1 MYKILFIDDDETIEF
16 IVSRMKIWE
25 NSNFKITRYAKN
37 GMEALSILE
46 KESFD
51 LIITDIRMP
60 IIDGLE
66 LLEDMRKRG
75 DKTLLVLASTY
86 SEFEYAKRGLQNG
99 AIDYI
104 IKPITEEN
112 LKELF
117 IRVEKLL
124 KEKESKVEKSKET
137 TLKASN
143 DRIDKWYN
151 LFVNLEY
158 DSKTLQKTYLKEVSG
173 IFQNESEKIIIFSEL
188 LFEGVWEKIT
198 NIFPWIVQLTDIEFL
213 FSEENFEKEIED
225 KIEAIQEII
234 KKYKLNKYDS
244 LINKICEIIIK
255 NIGKDKLLDII
266 AEELELS
273 KDYIG
278 KLFKNKIGITL
289 NEYST
294 ILKMEYGK
302 KLLKTTNKK
311 VYEISEELGYSTVD
325 YFSKLFKNYTSLT
338 PVQYRKKSLV

>member
-1 MYKILFIDDDETIEF
+1 
-16 IVSRMKIWE
+16 MKVWE
-25 NSNFKITRYAKN
+25 NSNFKITRYAQN
-37 GMEALSILE
+37 GKEALLVLE

-60 IIDGLE
+60 IVDGLE
-66 LLEDMRKRG
+66 LLENIRKRG
-75 DKTLLVLASTY
+75 DKTFLVLASTY

-124 KEKESKVEKSKET
+124 KEKEDKPKET
-137 TLKASN
+137 NLKVSK

-151 LFVNLEY
+151 LFINLEETPKILK
-158 DSKTLQKTYLKEVSG
+158 DKYLKELNDIVK
-173 IFQNESEKIIIFSEL
+173 EEKVIFSEL
-188 LFEGVWEKIT
+188 LFEGIWEKIVKV
-198 NIFPWIVQLTDIEFL
+198 FPWVVKLENIEFL
-213 FSEENFEKEIED
+213 FKEESFEKEVEE
-225 KIEAIQEII
+225 KIYNIQEII
-234 KKYKLNKYDS
+234 KKYKLNNYDS
-244 LINKICEIIIK
+244 LINNVSEVILK

-266 AEELELS
+266 SEELQLS

-302 KLLKTTNKK
+302 KLLNGSNKK

-325 YFSKLFKNYTSLT
+325 YFSKLFKNYTGFT
-338 PVQYRKKSLV
+338 PVQYRKKALV

>member
-25 NSNFKITRYAKN
+25 SSNFKITRYAKN

-124 KEKESKVEKSKET
+124 KEKESNLEESKET
-137 TLKASN
+137 TLKVSK

-151 LFVNLEY
+151 LFINIEETPENLQA
-158 DSKTLQKTYLKEVSG
+158 KYLKELNN
-173 IFQNESEKIIIFSEL
+173 ILREEKVIFSEL
-188 LFEGVWEKIT
+188 LFEGVWERIIKV
-198 NIFPWIVQLTDIEFL
+198 FPWIVKLENIEFL
-213 FSEENFEKEIED
+213 FNEESFEEEVQE
-225 KIEAIQEII
+225 KISSIQEII

>member
-66 LLEDMRKRG
+66 LLEDIRKRG

-124 KEKESKVEKSKET
+124 KEKESNLEDSKET
-137 TLKASN
+137 TLKVSK

-151 LFVNLEY
+151 LFINLEE
-158 DSKTLQKTYLKEVSG
+158 TPENLQAKYLKELNN
-173 IFQNESEKIIIFSEL
+173 ILREEKVIFSEL
-188 LFEGVWEKIT
+188 LFEGVWERIIKV
-198 NIFPWIVQLTDIEFL
+198 FPWIVKLENIEFL
-213 FSEENFEKEIED
+213 FNEESFEEEVQE
-225 KIEAIQEII
+225 KISSIQEII

>member
-1 MYKILFIDDDETIEF
+1 MWTKL
-16 IVSRMKIWE
+16 
-25 NSNFKITRYAKN
+25 
-37 GMEALSILE
+37 
-46 KESFD
+46 
-51 LIITDIRMP
+51 
-60 IIDGLE
+60 
-66 LLEDMRKRG
+66 LLENIRKRG
-75 DKTLLVLASTY
+75 DKTFLVLASTY

-124 KEKESKVEKSKET
+124 KEKEDKPKET
-137 TLKASN
+137 NLKVSK

-151 LFVNLEY
+151 LFINLEETPKNLK
-158 DSKTLQKTYLKEVSG
+158 DKYLKELNDIVK
-173 IFQNESEKIIIFSEL
+173 EEKVVFSEL
-188 LFEGVWEKIT
+188 LFEGVWEKIVKV
-198 NIFPWIVQLTDIEFL
+198 FPWLVKLENIEFL
-213 FSEENFEKEIED
+213 FKEESFEKEVEE
-225 KIEAIQEII
+225 KISNIKEIV
-234 KKYKLNKYDS
+234 KKYKLNNYDS
-244 LINKICEIIIK
+244 LINNVSEVILK

-266 AEELELS
+266 SEELQLS

-302 KLLKTTNKK
+302 KLLSGSNKK
-311 VYEISEELGYSTVD
+311 VYEISEELGYSTID
-325 YFSKLFKNYTSLT
+325 YFSKLFKNYTGFT
-338 PVQYRKKSLV
+338 PVQYRKKALV

>member
-1 MYKILFIDDDETIEF
+1 MYKVLFVDDDETIGF
-16 IVSRMKIWE
+16 IVSKMKVWE
-25 NSNFKITRYAKN
+25 NSNFKITRYAQN
-37 GMEALSILE
+37 GKEALLVLE

-66 LLEDMRKRG
+66 LLENIRKRG
-75 DKTLLVLASTY
+75 DKTFLVLASTY

-124 KEKESKVEKSKET
+124 KEKEDKPKET
-137 TLKASN
+137 NLKVSK

-151 LFVNLEY
+151 LFINLEETPKNLK
-158 DSKTLQKTYLKEVSG
+158 DKYLKELNDIVK
-173 IFQNESEKIIIFSEL
+173 EEKVIFSEL
-188 LFEGVWEKIT
+188 LFEGIWEKIVKV
-198 NIFPWIVQLTDIEFL
+198 FPWLVKLENIEFL
-213 FSEENFEKEIED
+213 FKEESFEKEVEE
-225 KIEAIQEII
+225 KIYNIQEIV
-234 KKYKLNKYDS
+234 KKYKLNNYDS
-244 LINKICEIIIK
+244 LINNVSEVILK

-266 AEELELS
+266 SEELQLS

-278 KLFKNKIGITL
+278 KLFKNKVGITL

-302 KLLKTTNKK
+302 KLLNGSNKK
-311 VYEISEELGYSTVD
+311 VYEISKELGYSTVD
-325 YFSKLFKNYTSLT
+325 YFSKLFKNYTGFT
-338 PVQYRKKSLV
+338 PVQYRKKALV

>member
-1 MYKILFIDDDETIEF
+1 MYKVLFVDDDETIGF
-16 IVSRMKIWE
+16 IVSKMKVWE
-25 NSNFKITRYAKN
+25 NSNFKITRYAQN
-37 GMEALSILE
+37 GKEALLVLE
-46 KESFD
+46 KENFD

-60 IIDGLE
+60 IVDGLE
-66 LLEDMRKRG
+66 LLENIRKRG
-75 DKTLLVLASTY
+75 DKTFLVLASTY

-124 KEKESKVEKSKET
+124 KEKEDKPKET
-137 TLKASN
+137 NLKVSK

-151 LFVNLEY
+151 LFINLEETPKNLK
-158 DSKTLQKTYLKEVSG
+158 DKYLKELNDIVK
-173 IFQNESEKIIIFSEL
+173 EEKVIFSEL
-188 LFEGVWEKIT
+188 LFEGIWEKIVKV
-198 NIFPWIVQLTDIEFL
+198 FPWLVKLENIEFL
-213 FSEENFEKEIED
+213 FKEESFEKEVEE
-225 KIEAIQEII
+225 KIYNIQEIV
-234 KKYKLNKYDS
+234 KKYKLNNYDS
-244 LINKICEIIIK
+244 LINNVSEVILK

-266 AEELELS
+266 SEELQLS

-302 KLLKTTNKK
+302 KLLNGSNKK

-325 YFSKLFKNYTSLT
+325 YFSKLFKNYTGFT
-338 PVQYRKKSLV
+338 PVQYRKKALV

>member
-1 MYKILFIDDDETIEF
+1 MYKVLFVDDDETIGF
-16 IVSRMKIWE
+16 IVSKMKVWE
-25 NSNFKITRYAKN
+25 NSNFKITRYAQN
-37 GMEALSILE
+37 GKEALLVLE

-60 IIDGLE
+60 IVDGLE
-66 LLEDMRKRG
+66 LLENIRKRG
-75 DKTLLVLASTY
+75 DKTFLVLASTY

-124 KEKESKVEKSKET
+124 KEKEDKPKET
-137 TLKASN
+137 NLKVSK

-151 LFVNLEY
+151 LFINLEETPKNLK
-158 DSKTLQKTYLKEVSG
+158 DKYLKELNDIVK
-173 IFQNESEKIIIFSEL
+173 EEKVIFSEL
-188 LFEGVWEKIT
+188 LFEGIWEKIVKV
-198 NIFPWIVQLTDIEFL
+198 FPWLVKLENIEFL
-213 FSEENFEKEIED
+213 FKEESFEKEVEE
-225 KIEAIQEII
+225 KIYNIQEIV
-234 KKYKLNKYDS
+234 KKYKLNNYDS
-244 LINKICEIIIK
+244 LINNVSEVILK

-266 AEELELS
+266 SEELQLS

-302 KLLKTTNKK
+302 KLLNGSNKK

-325 YFSKLFKNYTSLT
+325 YFSKLFKNYTGFT
-338 PVQYRKKSLV
+338 PVQYRKKALV

>member
-1 MYKILFIDDDETIEF
+1 MYKVLFVDDDETIGF
-16 IVSRMKIWE
+16 IVSKMKVWE
-25 NSNFKITRYAKN
+25 NSNFKITRYAQN
-37 GMEALSILE
+37 GKEALVVLE

-60 IIDGLE
+60 IVDGLE
-66 LLEDMRKRG
+66 LLENIRKRG
-75 DKTLLVLASTY
+75 DKTFLVLASTY

-124 KEKESKVEKSKET
+124 KEKEDKPKET
-137 TLKASN
+137 NLKVSK

-151 LFVNLEY
+151 LFINLEETPKNLK
-158 DSKTLQKTYLKEVSG
+158 DKYLKELNDIVK
-173 IFQNESEKIIIFSEL
+173 EEKVIFSEL
-188 LFEGVWEKIT
+188 LFEGIWEKIVKV
-198 NIFPWIVQLTDIEFL
+198 FPWLVKLENIEFL
-213 FSEENFEKEIED
+213 FKKESFEKEVEE
-225 KIEAIQEII
+225 KIYNIQEII
-234 KKYKLNKYDS
+234 KKYKLNNYDS
-244 LINKICEIIIK
+244 LINNVSEVILK

-266 AEELELS
+266 SEELQLS

-302 KLLKTTNKK
+302 KLLNGSNKK

-325 YFSKLFKNYTSLT
+325 YFSKLFKNYTGFT
-338 PVQYRKKSLV
+338 PVQYRKKALV

>member
-1 MYKILFIDDDETIEF
+1 MYKVLFVDDDETIGF
-16 IVSRMKIWE
+16 IVSKMKVWE
-25 NSNFKITRYAKN
+25 NSNFKITRYAQN
-37 GMEALSILE
+37 GKEALLVLE

-60 IIDGLE
+60 IVDGLE
-66 LLEDMRKRG
+66 LLENIRKRV
-75 DKTLLVLASTY
+75 DKTFLVLASTY

-124 KEKESKVEKSKET
+124 KEKEDKPKET
-137 TLKASN
+137 NLKVSK

-151 LFVNLEY
+151 LFINLEEHPKNLK
-158 DSKTLQKTYLKEVSG
+158 DKYLKELNDIVK
-173 IFQNESEKIIIFSEL
+173 EEKVVFSEL
-188 LFEGVWEKIT
+188 LFEGVWEKIVKV
-198 NIFPWIVQLTDIEFL
+198 FPWLVKLENIEFL
-213 FSEENFEKEIED
+213 FKEESFEKEVEE
-225 KIEAIQEII
+225 KISNIKEIV
-234 KKYKLNKYDS
+234 KKYKLNNYDS
-244 LINKICEIIIK
+244 LINNVSEVILK

-266 AEELELS
+266 SKELQLS

-302 KLLKTTNKK
+302 KLLSGSNKK
-311 VYEISEELGYSTVD
+311 VYEISEELGYSTID
-325 YFSKLFKNYTSLT
+325 YFSKLFKNYTGFT
-338 PVQYRKKSLV
+338 PVQYRKKALV

>member
-1 MYKILFIDDDETIEF
+1 MYKVLFVDDDETIGF
-16 IVSRMKIWE
+16 IVSKMKVWE
-25 NSNFKITRYAKN
+25 NSNFKITRYAQN
-37 GMEALSILE
+37 GKEALLVLE

-66 LLEDMRKRG
+66 LLENIRKRG
-75 DKTLLVLASTY
+75 DKTFLVLASTY

-124 KEKESKVEKSKET
+124 KEKEDKPKET
-137 TLKASN
+137 NLKVSK

-151 LFVNLEY
+151 LFINLEETPKNLK
-158 DSKTLQKTYLKEVSG
+158 DKYLKELNDIVK
-173 IFQNESEKIIIFSEL
+173 EEKVIFSEL
-188 LFEGVWEKIT
+188 LFEGIWEKIVKV
-198 NIFPWIVQLTDIEFL
+198 FPWLVKLENIEFL
-213 FSEENFEKEIED
+213 FKEESFEKEVEE
-225 KIEAIQEII
+225 KIYNIQEIV
-234 KKYKLNKYDS
+234 KKYKLNNYDS
-244 LINKICEIIIK
+244 LINNVSEVILK

-266 AEELELS
+266 SEELQLS

-278 KLFKNKIGITL
+278 KLFKNKVGITL

-302 KLLKTTNKK
+302 KLLNGSNKK

-325 YFSKLFKNYTSLT
+325 YFSKLFKNYTGFT
-338 PVQYRKKSLV
+338 PVQYRKKALV

>member
-1 MYKILFIDDDETIEF
+1 MYKVLFVDDDDTIGF
-16 IVSRMKIWE
+16 IVSKMKVWE
-25 NSNFKITRYAKN
+25 NSNFKITRYVQN
-37 GMEALSILE
+37 GKEALLVLE

-60 IIDGLE
+60 IVDGLE
-66 LLEDMRKRG
+66 LLENIRKRG
-75 DKTLLVLASTY
+75 DKTFLVLASTY
-86 SEFEYAKRGLQNG
+86 NEFEYAKRGLQNG

-104 IKPITEEN
+104 VKPITEES

-124 KEKESKVEKSKET
+124 KEKEDKPKET
-137 TLKASN
+137 NLKVSK

-151 LFVNLEY
+151 LFINLEETPKNLK
-158 DSKTLQKTYLKEVSG
+158 DKYLKELNDIVK
-173 IFQNESEKIIIFSEL
+173 EEKVVFSEL
-188 LFEGVWEKIT
+188 LFEGVWEKIVKV
-198 NIFPWIVQLTDIEFL
+198 FPWVVKLENIEFL
-213 FSEENFEKEIED
+213 FKEESFEEEVEE
-225 KIEAIQEII
+225 KISNIQEIV
-234 KKYKLNKYDS
+234 KKYKLNNYDS
-244 LINKICEIIIK
+244 LINNVSEVILK

-266 AEELELS
+266 SEELQLS

-302 KLLKTTNKK
+302 KLLSGSNKK

-325 YFSKLFKNYTSLT
+325 YFSKLFKNYTGFT
-338 PVQYRKKSLV
+338 PVQYRKKALV

>member
-1 MYKILFIDDDETIEF
+1 MYKVLFVDDDDTIGF
-16 IVSRMKIWE
+16 IVSKMKVWE
-25 NSNFKITRYAKN
+25 NSNFKITRYAQN
-37 GMEALSILE
+37 GKEALLVLE

-60 IIDGLE
+60 IVDGLE
-66 LLEDMRKRG
+66 LLENIRKRG
-75 DKTLLVLASTY
+75 DKTFLVLASTY

-124 KEKESKVEKSKET
+124 KEKEDKHKET
-137 TLKASN
+137 NLKVSK

-151 LFVNLEY
+151 LFINLEETPKNLK
-158 DSKTLQKTYLKEVSG
+158 DKYLKELNDIVK
-173 IFQNESEKIIIFSEL
+173 EEKVVFSEL
-188 LFEGVWEKIT
+188 LFEGVWEKIVKV
-198 NIFPWIVQLTDIEFL
+198 FPWLVKLENIEFL
-213 FSEENFEKEIED
+213 FKEESFEKEVEE
-225 KIEAIQEII
+225 KISNIKEIV
-234 KKYKLNKYDS
+234 KKYKLNNYDS
-244 LINKICEIIIK
+244 LINNVSEVILK

-266 AEELELS
+266 SEELQLS

-302 KLLKTTNKK
+302 KLLSGSNKK
-311 VYEISEELGYSTVD
+311 VYEISEELGYSTID
-325 YFSKLFKNYTSLT
+325 YFSKLFKNYTGFT
-338 PVQYRKKSLV
+338 PVQYRKKALV

>member
-25 NSNFKITRYAKN
+25 SSNFKITRYAKN

-124 KEKESKVEKSKET
+124 KEKENKNEESKET
-137 TLKASN
+137 TLKVSK

-151 LFVNLEY
+151 LFINIEETPENLQA
-158 DSKTLQKTYLKEVSG
+158 KYLKELNN
-173 IFQNESEKIIIFSEL
+173 ILREEKVIFSEL
-188 LFEGVWEKIT
+188 LFEGVWERIIKV
-198 NIFPWIVQLTDIEFL
+198 FPWIVKLENIEFL
-213 FSEENFEKEIED
+213 FNEESFEEEVQE
-225 KIEAIQEII
+225 KISSIQEII

-302 KLLKTTNKK
+302 KLLKTSNKK

-325 YFSKLFKNYTSLT
+325 YFSKLFKNYTNLT

>member
-1 MYKILFIDDDETIEF
+1 MYKVLFVDDDETIGF
-16 IVSRMKIWE
+16 IVSKMKVWE
-25 NSNFKITRYAKN
+25 NSNFKITRYAQN
-37 GMEALSILE
+37 GKEALLVLE

-66 LLEDMRKRG
+66 LLENIRKRG
-75 DKTLLVLASTY
+75 DKTFLVLASTY

-124 KEKESKVEKSKET
+124 KEKEDKPKET
-137 TLKASN
+137 NLKVSK

-151 LFVNLEY
+151 LFINFEETPKNLK
-158 DSKTLQKTYLKEVSG
+158 DKYLKELNDIVK
-173 IFQNESEKIIIFSEL
+173 EEKVIFSEL
-188 LFEGVWEKIT
+188 LFEGIWEKIVKV
-198 NIFPWIVQLTDIEFL
+198 FPWLVKLENIEFL
-213 FSEENFEKEIED
+213 FKEESFEKEVEE
-225 KIEAIQEII
+225 KIYNIQEIV
-234 KKYKLNKYDS
+234 KKYKLNNYDS
-244 LINKICEIIIK
+244 LINNVSEVILK

-266 AEELELS
+266 SEELQLS

-302 KLLKTTNKK
+302 KLLNGSNKK

-325 YFSKLFKNYTSLT
+325 YFSKLFKNYTGFT
-338 PVQYRKKSLV
+338 PVQYRKKALV

>member
-1 MYKILFIDDDETIEF
+1 MYKVLFVDDDETIGF
-16 IVSRMKIWE
+16 IVSKMKVWE
-25 NSNFKITRYAKN
+25 DSNFKITRYAQSGK
-37 GMEALSILE
+37 EALSILE

-60 IIDGLE
+60 IVDGLE
-66 LLEDMRKRG
+66 LLENIRERG
-75 DKTLLVLASTY
+75 DKTFLVLASTY

-112 LKELF
+112 LKKLF
-117 IRVEKLL
+117 IKVEKLL
-124 KEKESKVEKSKET
+124 KEKEEKPKET
-137 TLKASN
+137 NLKLSK

-151 LFVNLEY
+151 LFINLEETPENLK
-158 DSKTLQKTYLKEVSG
+158 DKYLKELNN
-173 IFQNESEKIIIFSEL
+173 ILKEEKIIFSEL
-188 LFEGVWEKIT
+188 LFEGVWEKIVKV
-198 NIFPWIVQLTDIEFL
+198 FPWIVKLENIEFL
-213 FSEENFEKEIED
+213 FKEESFEEQVQE
-225 KIEAIQEII
+225 KISNIQEII
-234 KKYKLNKYDS
+234 KKYKLNNYDS
-244 LINKICEIIIK
+244 LINNVSEVILK

-266 AEELELS
+266 SEELQLS

-302 KLLKTTNKK
+302 KLLNSSNKK
-311 VYEISEELGYSTVD
+311 VYEISKELGYLTVD
-325 YFSKLFKNYTSLT
+325 YFSKLFKNYTGFT
-338 PVQYRKKSLV
+338 PVQYRKKTLV

>member
-1 MYKILFIDDDETIEF
+1 MYKVLFVDDDDTIGF
-16 IVSRMKIWE
+16 IVSKMKVWE
-25 NSNFKITRYAKN
+25 NSNFKITRYAQN
-37 GMEALSILE
+37 GKEALLVLE

-66 LLEDMRKRG
+66 LLENIRKRG
-75 DKTLLVLASTY
+75 DKTFLVLASTY

-124 KEKESKVEKSKET
+124 KEKEDKPKET
-137 TLKASN
+137 NLKVSK

-151 LFVNLEY
+151 LFINLEETPKNLK
-158 DSKTLQKTYLKEVSG
+158 DKYLKELNDIVK
-173 IFQNESEKIIIFSEL
+173 EEKVVFSEL
-188 LFEGVWEKIT
+188 LFEGVWEKIVKV
-198 NIFPWIVQLTDIEFL
+198 FPWLVKLENIEFL
-213 FSEENFEKEIED
+213 FKEESFEKEVEE
-225 KIEAIQEII
+225 KISNIKEIV
-234 KKYKLNKYDS
+234 KKYKLNNYDS
-244 LINKICEIIIK
+244 LINNVSEVILK

-266 AEELELS
+266 SKELQLS

-302 KLLKTTNKK
+302 KLLSGSNKK
-311 VYEISEELGYSTVD
+311 VYEISEELGYSTID
-325 YFSKLFKNYTSLT
+325 YFSKLFKNYTGFT
-338 PVQYRKKSLV
+338 PVQYRKKALV

>member
-1 MYKILFIDDDETIEF
+1 MYKVLFVDDDETIGF
-16 IVSRMKIWE
+16 IVSKMKVWE
-25 NSNFKITRYAKN
+25 NSNFKITRYAQN
-37 GMEALSILE
+37 GKEALLVLE

-66 LLEDMRKRG
+66 LLENIRKRG
-75 DKTLLVLASTY
+75 DKTFLVLASTY

-124 KEKESKVEKSKET
+124 KEKEDKPKET
-137 TLKASN
+137 NLKVSK

-151 LFVNLEY
+151 LFINLEETPKNLK
-158 DSKTLQKTYLKEVSG
+158 DKYLKELNDIVK
-173 IFQNESEKIIIFSEL
+173 EEKVIFSEL
-188 LFEGVWEKIT
+188 LFEGIWEKIVKV
-198 NIFPWIVQLTDIEFL
+198 FPWLVKLENIEFL
-213 FSEENFEKEIED
+213 FKEESFEKEVEE
-225 KIEAIQEII
+225 KIYNIQEIV
-234 KKYKLNKYDS
+234 KKYKLNNYDS
-244 LINKICEIIIK
+244 LINNVSEVILK

-266 AEELELS
+266 SEELQLS

-302 KLLKTTNKK
+302 KLLNGSNKK

-325 YFSKLFKNYTSLT
+325 YFSKLFKNYTGFT
-338 PVQYRKKSLV
+338 PVQYRKKALV

>member
-1 MYKILFIDDDETIEF
+1 MYKVLFVDDDDTIGF
-16 IVSRMKIWE
+16 IVSKMKVWE
-25 NSNFKITRYAKN
+25 NSNFKITRYAQN
-37 GMEALSILE
+37 GKEALAVLE

-60 IIDGLE
+60 IVDGLE
-66 LLEDMRKRG
+66 LLENIRKRG
-75 DKTLLVLASTY
+75 DKTFLVLASTY

-124 KEKESKVEKSKET
+124 KEKEDKPKET
-137 TLKASN
+137 NLKVSK

-151 LFVNLEY
+151 LFINLEETPKNLK
-158 DSKTLQKTYLKEVSG
+158 DKYLKELNDIVK
-173 IFQNESEKIIIFSEL
+173 EEKVVFSEL
-188 LFEGVWEKIT
+188 LFEGVWEKIVKV
-198 NIFPWIVQLTDIEFL
+198 FPWVVKLENIEFL
-213 FSEENFEKEIED
+213 FREESFEEEVEE
-225 KIEAIQEII
+225 KISNIQEIV
-234 KKYKLNKYDS
+234 KKYKLNNYDS
-244 LINKICEIIIK
+244 LINNVSEVILK

-266 AEELELS
+266 SEELQLS

-302 KLLKTTNKK
+302 KLLSGSNKK

-325 YFSKLFKNYTSLT
+325 YFSKLFKNYTGFT
-338 PVQYRKKSLV
+338 PVQYRKKALV

>member
-1 MYKILFIDDDETIEF
+1 MYKVLFVDDDDTIGF
-16 IVSRMKIWE
+16 IVSKMKVWE
-25 NSNFKITRYAKN
+25 NSNFKITRYAQN
-37 GMEALSILE
+37 GKEALLVLE

-60 IIDGLE
+60 IVDGLE
-66 LLEDMRKRG
+66 LLENIRKRG
-75 DKTLLVLASTY
+75 DKTFLVLASTY

-124 KEKESKVEKSKET
+124 KEKQDKPKET
-137 TLKASN
+137 NLKVSK

-151 LFVNLEY
+151 LFINLEETPKNLK
-158 DSKTLQKTYLKEVSG
+158 DKYLKELNDIVK
-173 IFQNESEKIIIFSEL
+173 EEKVVFSEL
-188 LFEGVWEKIT
+188 LFEGVWEKIVKV
-198 NIFPWIVQLTDIEFL
+198 FPWLVKLENIEFL
-213 FSEENFEKEIED
+213 FKEESFEKEVEE
-225 KIEAIQEII
+225 KISNIKEIV
-234 KKYKLNKYDS
+234 KKYKLNNYDS
-244 LINKICEIIIK
+244 LINNVSEVILK

-266 AEELELS
+266 SKELQLS

-302 KLLKTTNKK
+302 KLLSGSNKK
-311 VYEISEELGYSTVD
+311 VYEISEELGYSTID
-325 YFSKLFKNYTSLT
+325 YFSKLFKNYTGFT
-338 PVQYRKKSLV
+338 PVQYRKKALV

>member
-1 MYKILFIDDDETIEF
+1 MYKVLFVDDDETIGF
-16 IVSRMKIWE
+16 IVSKMKVWE
-25 NSNFKITRYAKN
+25 NSNFKITRYAQN
-37 GMEALSILE
+37 GKEALLVLE

-60 IIDGLE
+60 IVDGLE
-66 LLEDMRKRG
+66 LLENIRKRG
-75 DKTLLVLASTY
+75 DKTFLVLASTY

-124 KEKESKVEKSKET
+124 KEKEDKPKET
-137 TLKASN
+137 NLKVSK

-151 LFVNLEY
+151 LFINLEETPKNLK
-158 DSKTLQKTYLKEVSG
+158 DKYLKELNDIVK
-173 IFQNESEKIIIFSEL
+173 EEKVVFSEL
-188 LFEGVWEKIT
+188 LFEGVWEKIVKV
-198 NIFPWIVQLTDIEFL
+198 FPWLVKLENIEFL
-213 FSEENFEKEIED
+213 FKEESFEKEVEE
-225 KIEAIQEII
+225 KISNIKEIV
-234 KKYKLNKYDS
+234 KKYKLNNYDS
-244 LINKICEIIIK
+244 LINNVSEVILK

-266 AEELELS
+266 SKELQLS

-302 KLLKTTNKK
+302 KLLSGSNKK
-311 VYEISEELGYSTVD
+311 VYEISEELGYSTID
-325 YFSKLFKNYTSLT
+325 YFSKLFKNYTGFT
-338 PVQYRKKSLV
+338 PVQYRKKALV

>member
-1 MYKILFIDDDETIEF
+1 MYKVLFVDDDDTIGF
-16 IVSRMKIWE
+16 IVSKMKVWE
-25 NSNFKITRYAKN
+25 NSNFKITRYAQN
-37 GMEALSILE
+37 GKEALAVLE

-60 IIDGLE
+60 IVDGLE
-66 LLEDMRKRG
+66 LLENIRKRG
-75 DKTLLVLASTY
+75 DKTFLVLASTY

-104 IKPITEEN
+104 IKPITEES

-124 KEKESKVEKSKET
+124 KEKEDKPKET
-137 TLKASN
+137 NLKVSK

-151 LFVNLEY
+151 LFINLEETPKNLK
-158 DSKTLQKTYLKEVSG
+158 DKYLKELNDIVK
-173 IFQNESEKIIIFSEL
+173 EEKVVFSEL
-188 LFEGVWEKIT
+188 LFEGVWEKIVKV
-198 NIFPWIVQLTDIEFL
+198 FPWVVKLENIEFL
-213 FSEENFEKEIED
+213 FREENFEEEVEE
-225 KIEAIQEII
+225 KISNIQEIV
-234 KKYKLNKYDS
+234 KKYKLNNYDS
-244 LINKICEIIIK
+244 LINNVSEVILK

-266 AEELELS
+266 SEELQLS

-302 KLLKTTNKK
+302 KLLSGSNKK

-325 YFSKLFKNYTSLT
+325 YFSKLFKNYTGFT
-338 PVQYRKKSLV
+338 PVQYRKKALV

>member
-1 MYKILFIDDDETIEF
+1 MYKVLFVDDDDTIGF
-16 IVSRMKIWE
+16 IVSKMKVWE
-25 NSNFKITRYAKN
+25 NSNFKITRYAQN
-37 GMEALSILE
+37 GKEALLVLE

-60 IIDGLE
+60 IVDGLE
-66 LLEDMRKRG
+66 LLENIRKRG
-75 DKTLLVLASTY
+75 DKTFLVLASTY

-124 KEKESKVEKSKET
+124 KEKEDKPKET
-137 TLKASN
+137 NLKVSK

-151 LFVNLEY
+151 LFINLEETPKILK
-158 DSKTLQKTYLKEVSG
+158 DKYLKELNDIVK
-173 IFQNESEKIIIFSEL
+173 EEKVIFSEL
-188 LFEGVWEKIT
+188 LFEGIWEKIVKV
-198 NIFPWIVQLTDIEFL
+198 FPWLVKLENIEFL
-213 FSEENFEKEIED
+213 FKEESFEKEVEE
-225 KIEAIQEII
+225 KIYNIQEIV
-234 KKYKLNKYDS
+234 KKYKLNNYDS
-244 LINKICEIIIK
+244 LINNVSEVILK

-266 AEELELS
+266 SKELQLS

-302 KLLKTTNKK
+302 KLLSGSNKK
-311 VYEISEELGYSTVD
+311 VYEISEELGYSTID
-325 YFSKLFKNYTSLT
+325 YFSKLFKNYTGFT
-338 PVQYRKKSLV
+338 PVQYRKKALV

>member
-1 MYKILFIDDDETIEF
+1 MYKVLFVDDDETIGF
-16 IVSRMKIWE
+16 IVSKMKVWE
-25 NSNFKITRYAKN
+25 NSNFKITRYAQSGK
-37 GMEALSILE
+37 EALSILE

-60 IIDGLE
+60 IVDGLE
-66 LLEDMRKRG
+66 LLENIRERG
-75 DKTLLVLASTY
+75 DKTFLVLASTY

-112 LKELF
+112 LKKLF
-117 IRVEKLL
+117 IKVEKLL
-124 KEKESKVEKSKET
+124 KEKEEKPKET
-137 TLKASN
+137 NLKLSK

-151 LFVNLEY
+151 LFINLEETPENLK
-158 DSKTLQKTYLKEVSG
+158 DKYLKELNN
-173 IFQNESEKIIIFSEL
+173 ILKEEKVIFSEL
-188 LFEGVWEKIT
+188 LFEGVWERIIKV
-198 NIFPWIVQLTDIEFL
+198 FPWIVKLENIEFL
-213 FSEENFEKEIED
+213 FNEESFEEEVQE
-225 KIEAIQEII
+225 KISSIQEII

-302 KLLKTTNKK
+302 KLLKTSNKK

-325 YFSKLFKNYTSLT
+325 YFSKLFKNYTGLT

>member
-1 MYKILFIDDDETIEF
+1 MYKVLFVDDDETIGF
-16 IVSRMKIWE
+16 IVSKMKVWE
-25 NSNFKITRYAKN
+25 NSNFKITRYAQN
-37 GMEALSILE
+37 GKEALLVLE

-60 IIDGLE
+60 IVDGLE
-66 LLEDMRKRG
+66 LLENIRKRG
-75 DKTLLVLASTY
+75 DKTFLVLASTY

-124 KEKESKVEKSKET
+124 KEKEDKPKET
-137 TLKASN
+137 NLKVSK

-151 LFVNLEY
+151 LFINLEETPKILK
-158 DSKTLQKTYLKEVSG
+158 DKYLKELNDIVK
-173 IFQNESEKIIIFSEL
+173 EEKVIFSEL
-188 LFEGVWEKIT
+188 LFEGIWEKIVKV
-198 NIFPWIVQLTDIEFL
+198 FPWLVKLENIEFL
-213 FSEENFEKEIED
+213 FKEESFEKEVEE
-225 KIEAIQEII
+225 KIYNIQEIV
-234 KKYKLNKYDS
+234 KKYKLNNYDS
-244 LINKICEIIIK
+244 LINNVSEVILK

-266 AEELELS
+266 SEELQLS

-302 KLLKTTNKK
+302 KLLNGSNKK
-311 VYEISEELGYSTVD
+311 VYEISEELGYSTID
-325 YFSKLFKNYTSLT
+325 YFSKLFKNYTGFT
-338 PVQYRKKSLV
+338 PVQYRKKALV

>member
-1 MYKILFIDDDETIEF
+1 
-16 IVSRMKIWE
+16 
-25 NSNFKITRYAKN
+25 
-37 GMEALSILE
+37 
-46 KESFD
+46 
-51 LIITDIRMP
+51 MP
-60 IIDGLE
+60 IVDGLE
-66 LLEDMRKRG
+66 LLENIRKRG
-75 DKTLLVLASTY
+75 DKTFLVLASTY

-124 KEKESKVEKSKET
+124 KEKEDKPKET
-137 TLKASN
+137 NLKVSK

-151 LFVNLEY
+151 LFINLEETPKNLK
-158 DSKTLQKTYLKEVSG
+158 DKYLKELNDIVK
-173 IFQNESEKIIIFSEL
+173 EEKVIFSEL
-188 LFEGVWEKIT
+188 LFEGIWEKIVKV
-198 NIFPWIVQLTDIEFL
+198 FPWLVKLENIEFL
-213 FSEENFEKEIED
+213 FKEESFEKEVEE
-225 KIEAIQEII
+225 KIYNIQEIV
-234 KKYKLNKYDS
+234 KKYKLNNYDS
-244 LINKICEIIIK
+244 LINNVSEVILK

-266 AEELELS
+266 SEELQLS

-302 KLLKTTNKK
+302 KLLNGSNKK

-325 YFSKLFKNYTSLT
+325 YFSKLFKNYTGFT
-338 PVQYRKKSLV
+338 PVQYRKKALV

>member
-25 NSNFKITRYAKN
+25 SSNFKITRYAKN

-66 LLEDMRKRG
+66 LLEDIRKRG

-117 IRVEKLL
+117 IKVEKLL
-124 KEKESKVEKSKET
+124 KEKENKNEESKET
-137 TLKASN
+137 TLKVSK
-143 DRIDKWYN
+143 DRIDKCYN
-151 LFVNLEY
+151 LFINLEETPENLK
-158 DSKTLQKTYLKEVSG
+158 DKYLKELNN
-173 IFQNESEKIIIFSEL
+173 ILKEEKVIFSEL
-188 LFEGVWEKIT
+188 LFEGVWERIIKV
-198 NIFPWIVQLTDIEFL
+198 FPWIVKLENIEFL
-213 FSEENFEKEIED
+213 FNEESFEEEVQE
-225 KIEAIQEII
+225 KISSIQEII

-302 KLLKTTNKK
+302 KLLKTSNKK

-325 YFSKLFKNYTSLT
+325 YFSKLFKNYTGLT

>member
-25 NSNFKITRYAKN
+25 SSNFKITRYAKN

-112 LKELF
+112 LKKLF
-117 IRVEKLL
+117 IKVEKLL
-124 KEKESKVEKSKET
+124 KEKEEKPKET
-137 TLKASN
+137 NLKLSK

-151 LFVNLEY
+151 LFINLEETPENLK
-158 DSKTLQKTYLKEVSG
+158 DKYLKELNN
-173 IFQNESEKIIIFSEL
+173 ILKEEKVIFSEL
-188 LFEGVWEKIT
+188 LFEGVWERIIKV
-198 NIFPWIVQLTDIEFL
+198 FPWIVKLENIEFL
-213 FSEENFEKEIED
+213 FNEESFEEEVQE
-225 KIEAIQEII
+225 KISSIQEII

-302 KLLKTTNKK
+302 KLLKTSNKK

-325 YFSKLFKNYTSLT
+325 YFSKLFKNYTGLT

>member
-25 NSNFKITRYAKN
+25 SSNFKITRYAKN

-124 KEKESKVEKSKET
+124 KEKENKNEESKET
-137 TLKASN
+137 TLKVAK

-151 LFVNLEY
+151 LFINIEETPENLQA
-158 DSKTLQKTYLKEVSG
+158 KYLKELNN
-173 IFQNESEKIIIFSEL
+173 ILREEKVIFSEL
-188 LFEGVWEKIT
+188 LFEGVWERIIKV
-198 NIFPWIVQLTDIEFL
+198 FPWIVKLENIEFL
-213 FSEENFEKEIED
+213 FNEESFEEEVQE
-225 KIEAIQEII
+225 KISSIQEII

-302 KLLKTTNKK
+302 KLLKTSNKK

-325 YFSKLFKNYTSLT
+325 YFSKLFKNYTNLT

>member
-1 MYKILFIDDDETIEF
+1 MYKVLFVDDDETIGF
-16 IVSRMKIWE
+16 IVSKMKVWE
-25 NSNFKITRYAKN
+25 NSNFKITRYAQN
-37 GMEALSILE
+37 GKEALLVLE

-60 IIDGLE
+60 IVDGLE
-66 LLEDMRKRG
+66 LLENIRKRG
-75 DKTLLVLASTY
+75 DKTFLVLASTY

-124 KEKESKVEKSKET
+124 KEKEDKPKET
-137 TLKASN
+137 NLKVSK

-151 LFVNLEY
+151 LFINLEETPKILK
-158 DSKTLQKTYLKEVSG
+158 DKYLKELNDIVK
-173 IFQNESEKIIIFSEL
+173 EEKVIFSEL
-188 LFEGVWEKIT
+188 LFEGIWEKIVKV
-198 NIFPWIVQLTDIEFL
+198 FPWVVKLENIEFL
-213 FSEENFEKEIED
+213 FKEESFEKEVEE
-225 KIEAIQEII
+225 KIYNIQEII
-234 KKYKLNKYDS
+234 KKYKLNNYDS
-244 LINKICEIIIK
+244 LINNVSEVILK

-266 AEELELS
+266 SEELQLS

-302 KLLKTTNKK
+302 KLLNGSNKK

-325 YFSKLFKNYTSLT
+325 YFSKLFKNYTGFT
-338 PVQYRKKSLV
+338 PVQYRKKALV

>member
-1 MYKILFIDDDETIEF
+1 MYKVLFVDDDDTIGF
-16 IVSRMKIWE
+16 IVSKMKVWE
-25 NSNFKITRYAKN
+25 NSNFKITRYAQN
-37 GMEALSILE
+37 GKEALLVLE

-60 IIDGLE
+60 IVDGLE
-66 LLEDMRKRG
+66 LLENIRKRG
-75 DKTLLVLASTY
+75 DKTFLVLASTY

-124 KEKESKVEKSKET
+124 KEKEDKPKET
-137 TLKASN
+137 NLKVSK

-151 LFVNLEY
+151 LFINLEETPKNLK
-158 DSKTLQKTYLKEVSG
+158 DKYLKELNDIVK
-173 IFQNESEKIIIFSEL
+173 EEKVVFSEL
-188 LFEGVWEKIT
+188 LFEGVWEKIVKV
-198 NIFPWIVQLTDIEFL
+198 FPWLVKLENIEFL
-213 FSEENFEKEIED
+213 FKEESFEKEVEE
-225 KIEAIQEII
+225 KISNIKEIV
-234 KKYKLNKYDS
+234 KKYKLNNYDS
-244 LINKICEIIIK
+244 LINNVSEVILK

-266 AEELELS
+266 SKELQLS

-302 KLLKTTNKK
+302 KLLSGSNKK
-311 VYEISEELGYSTVD
+311 VYEISEELGYSTID
-325 YFSKLFKNYTSLT
+325 YFSKLFKNYTGFT
-338 PVQYRKKSLV
+338 PVQYRKKALV

>member
-1 MYKILFIDDDETIEF
+1 MYKVLFVDDDDTIGF
-16 IVSRMKIWE
+16 IVSKMKVWE
-25 NSNFKITRYAKN
+25 NSNFKITRYAQN
-37 GMEALSILE
+37 GKEALLVLE

-60 IIDGLE
+60 IVDGLE
-66 LLEDMRKRG
+66 LLENIRKRG
-75 DKTLLVLASTY
+75 DKTFLVLASTY

-124 KEKESKVEKSKET
+124 KEKEDKPKET
-137 TLKASN
+137 NLKVSK

-151 LFVNLEY
+151 LFINLEETPKNLK
-158 DSKTLQKTYLKEVSG
+158 DKYLKELNDIVK
-173 IFQNESEKIIIFSEL
+173 EEKVVFSEL
-188 LFEGVWEKIT
+188 LFEGVWEKIVKV
-198 NIFPWIVQLTDIEFL
+198 FPWLVKLENIEFL
-213 FSEENFEKEIED
+213 FKEESFEKEVEE
-225 KIEAIQEII
+225 KISNIKEIV
-234 KKYKLNKYDS
+234 KKYKLNNYDS
-244 LINKICEIIIK
+244 LINNVSEVILK

-266 AEELELS
+266 SKELQLS

-302 KLLKTTNKK
+302 KLLNGSNKK

-325 YFSKLFKNYTSLT
+325 YFSKLFKNYTGFT
-338 PVQYRKKSLV
+338 PVQYRKKALV

>member
-1 MYKILFIDDDETIEF
+1 MYKVLFVDDDETIGF
-16 IVSRMKIWE
+16 IVSKMKVWE
-25 NSNFKITRYAKN
+25 NSNFKITRYAQN
-37 GMEALSILE
+37 GKEALLVLE

-66 LLEDMRKRG
+66 LLENIRKRE
-75 DKTLLVLASTY
+75 DKTYLVLASTY

-124 KEKESKVEKSKET
+124 KEKEDKPKET
-137 TLKASN
+137 NLKVSK

-151 LFVNLEY
+151 LFINLEETPKNLK
-158 DSKTLQKTYLKEVSG
+158 DKYLKELNDIVK
-173 IFQNESEKIIIFSEL
+173 EEKVIFSEL
-188 LFEGVWEKIT
+188 LFEGIWEKIVKV
-198 NIFPWIVQLTDIEFL
+198 FPWLVKLENIEFL
-213 FSEENFEKEIED
+213 FKEESFEKEVEE
-225 KIEAIQEII
+225 KIYNIQEIV
-234 KKYKLNKYDS
+234 KKYKLNNYDS
-244 LINKICEIIIK
+244 LINNVSEVILK

-266 AEELELS
+266 SEELQLS

-278 KLFKNKIGITL
+278 KLFKNKVGITL

-302 KLLKTTNKK
+302 KLLNGSNKK

-325 YFSKLFKNYTSLT
+325 YFSKLFKNYTGFT
-338 PVQYRKKSLV
+338 PVQYRKKALV

>member
-1 MYKILFIDDDETIEF
+1 MYKVLFVDDDETIGF
-16 IVSRMKIWE
+16 IVSKMKVWE
-25 NSNFKITRYAKN
+25 NSNFKITRYAQN
-37 GMEALSILE
+37 GKEALLVLE

-66 LLEDMRKRG
+66 LLENIRKRG
-75 DKTLLVLASTY
+75 DKTFLVLASTY

-124 KEKESKVEKSKET
+124 KEKEDKPKET
-137 TLKASN
+137 NLKVSK

-151 LFVNLEY
+151 LFINLEETPKNLK
-158 DSKTLQKTYLKEVSG
+158 DKYLKELNDIVK
-173 IFQNESEKIIIFSEL
+173 EEKVVFSEL
-188 LFEGVWEKIT
+188 LFEGVWEKIVKV
-198 NIFPWIVQLTDIEFL
+198 FPWLVKLENIEFL
-213 FSEENFEKEIED
+213 FKEESFEKEVEE
-225 KIEAIQEII
+225 KISNIKEIV
-234 KKYKLNKYDS
+234 KKYKLNNYDS
-244 LINKICEIIIK
+244 LINNVSEVILK

-266 AEELELS
+266 SKELQLS

-302 KLLKTTNKK
+302 KLLSGSNKK
-311 VYEISEELGYSTVD
+311 VYEISEELGYSTID
-325 YFSKLFKNYTSLT
+325 YFSKLFKNYTGFT
-338 PVQYRKKSLV
+338 PVQYRKKALV

>member
-1 MYKILFIDDDETIEF
+1 MYKVLFVDDDETIGF
-16 IVSRMKIWE
+16 IVSKMKVWE
-25 NSNFKITRYAKN
+25 NSNFKITRYAQN
-37 GMEALSILE
+37 GKEALLVLE
-46 KESFD
+46 KENFD

-60 IIDGLE
+60 IVDGLE
-66 LLEDMRKRG
+66 LLENIRKRG
-75 DKTLLVLASTY
+75 DKTFLVLASTY

-124 KEKESKVEKSKET
+124 KEKEDKPKET
-137 TLKASN
+137 NLKVSK

-151 LFVNLEY
+151 LFINLEETPKNLK
-158 DSKTLQKTYLKEVSG
+158 DKYLKELNDIVK
-173 IFQNESEKIIIFSEL
+173 EEKVIFSEL
-188 LFEGVWEKIT
+188 LFEGIWEKIVKV
-198 NIFPWIVQLTDIEFL
+198 FPWLVKLENIEFL
-213 FSEENFEKEIED
+213 FKEESFEKEVEE
-225 KIEAIQEII
+225 KIYNIQEIV
-234 KKYKLNKYDS
+234 KKYKLNNYDS
-244 LINKICEIIIK
+244 LINNVSEVILK

-266 AEELELS
+266 SEELQLS

-302 KLLKTTNKK
+302 KLLNGSNNK

-325 YFSKLFKNYTSLT
+325 YFSKLFKNYTGFT
-338 PVQYRKKSLV
+338 PVQYRKKALV

>member
-1 MYKILFIDDDETIEF
+1 MYKVLFVDDDETIGF
-16 IVSRMKIWE
+16 IVSKMKVWE
-25 NSNFKITRYAKN
+25 NSNFKITRYAQN
-37 GMEALSILE
+37 GKEALVVLE

-60 IIDGLE
+60 IVDGLE
-66 LLEDMRKRG
+66 LLENIRKRG
-75 DKTLLVLASTY
+75 DKTFLVLASTY

-124 KEKESKVEKSKET
+124 KEKEDKPKET
-137 TLKASN
+137 NLKVSK

-151 LFVNLEY
+151 L
-158 DSKTLQKTYLKEVSG
+158 YLKELNDIVK
-173 IFQNESEKIIIFSEL
+173 EEKVIFSEL
-188 LFEGVWEKIT
+188 LFEGIWEKIVKV
-198 NIFPWIVQLTDIEFL
+198 FPWLVKLENIEFL
-213 FSEENFEKEIED
+213 FKEESFEKEVEE
-225 KIEAIQEII
+225 KISNIKEIV
-234 KKYKLNKYDS
+234 KKYKLNNYDS
-244 LINKICEIIIK
+244 LINNVSEVILK

-266 AEELELS
+266 SKELQLS

-302 KLLKTTNKK
+302 KLLNGSNKK

-325 YFSKLFKNYTSLT
+325 YFSKLFKNYTGFT
-338 PVQYRKKSLV
+338 PVQYRKKALV

>member
-1 MYKILFIDDDETIEF
+1 MYKVLFVDDDDTIGF
-16 IVSRMKIWE
+16 IVSKMKVWE
-25 NSNFKITRYAKN
+25 NSNFKITRYAQN
-37 GMEALSILE
+37 GKEALLVLE

-60 IIDGLE
+60 IVDGLE
-66 LLEDMRKRG
+66 LLENIRKRG
-75 DKTLLVLASTY
+75 DKTFLVLASTY

-124 KEKESKVEKSKET
+124 KEKEDKPKET
-137 TLKASN
+137 NLKVSK

-151 LFVNLEY
+151 LFINLEETPKNLK
-158 DSKTLQKTYLKEVSG
+158 DKYLKELNDIVK
-173 IFQNESEKIIIFSEL
+173 EEKVVFSEL
-188 LFEGVWEKIT
+188 LFEGVWEKIVKV
-198 NIFPWIVQLTDIEFL
+198 FPWLVKLENIEFL
-213 FSEENFEKEIED
+213 FKEESFEKEVEE
-225 KIEAIQEII
+225 KIYNIQEIV
-234 KKYKLNKYDS
+234 KKYKLNNYDS
-244 LINKICEIIIK
+244 LINNVSEVILK

-266 AEELELS
+266 SKELQLS

-302 KLLKTTNKK
+302 KLLSGSNKK
-311 VYEISEELGYSTVD
+311 VYEISEELGYSTID
-325 YFSKLFKNYTSLT
+325 YFSKLFKNYTGFT
-338 PVQYRKKSLV
+338 PVQYRKKALV